1 MQPKRDFVEVWKDLA
16 SLIKTLP
23 PEEQRR
29 YQLNFGLLAHD
40 LRQVI
45 GIIYSAES
53 ILRRKKALPPEDLE
67 LLEMI
72 RNASKRAMG
81 LVSDFAQPFDGQVTL
96 PLSSSSDDPEK

>member
-1 MQPKRDFVEVWKDLA
+1 MQSQRDFLQVWKDLA
-16 SLIKTLP
+16 SMIKTLP

-29 YQLNFGLLAHD
+29 YQLYFGLLAHD

-53 ILRRKKALPPEDLE
+53 LLRRKKGLPPGYRSD
-67 LLEMI
+67 MI

-81 LVSDFAQPFDGQVTL
+81 LVSDFAQPFDGQITL
-96 PLSSSSDDPEK
+96 PLSRPSEDPEK

>member
-1 MQPKRDFVEVWKDLA
+1 MEPKRDFVQVWKELA

-53 ILRRKKALPPEDLE
+53 ILRSRKGLPPEDLE

-81 LVSDFAQPFDGQVTL
+81 LVSDFAQPFDGQITL
-96 PLSSSSDDPEK
+96 PLSYPSDDSNK

>member
-1 MQPKRDFVEVWKDLA
+1 MQPKRDFLQVWKDLA

-53 ILRRKKALPPEDLE
+53 LLRRKKGIPPEDLE

-96 PLSSSSDDPEK
+96 PLSNTSEDPDK

>member
-1 MQPKRDFVEVWKDLA
+1 MLPKRDIVQVWKDLA
-16 SLIKTLP
+16 SLLKTLP

-29 YQLNFGLLAHD
+29 YQLNFSLLAHD

-53 ILRRKKALPPEDLE
+53 MLRRRKGLPPEDIE
-67 LLEMI
+67 LMDMI

-81 LVSDFAQPFDGQVTL
+81 LVTDFAQPFDGQVTL
-96 PLSSSSDDPEK
+96 PLSSSPEDTD

>member
-1 MQPKRDFVEVWKDLA
+1 MQPKRDFAQVWKDLA

-23 PEEQRR
+23 LEEQRR

-40 LRQVI
+40 LRQVL

-53 ILRRKKALPPEDLE
+53 LLRRKKGLPPEELE

-81 LVSDFAQPFDGQVTL
+81 LVTDFAQPFDGQITL
-96 PLSSSSDDPEK
+96 PLSNPSEDPDQ

>member
-1 MQPKRDFVEVWKDLA
+1 MQPKHDFLQVWKDLA

-53 ILRRKKALPPEDLE
+53 LLRRKKGLPPEDLE

-81 LVSDFAQPFDGQVTL
+81 LVSDFAQPFEGQVTL
-96 PLSSSSDDPEK
+96 PLSRSSEDPEK

>member
-1 MQPKRDFVEVWKDLA
+1 MQPQRDFLPVWKDLA

-29 YQLNFGLLAHD
+29 YQLYFGLLAHD

-53 ILRRKKALPPEDLE
+53 LLRRKKGLPPEDLE
-67 LLEMI
+67 LLDMI

-81 LVSDFAQPFDGQVTL
+81 LVSDFAQPFDGQITL
-96 PLSSSSDDPEK
+96 PLSRPSEDPEK

>member
-1 MQPKRDFVEVWKDLA
+1 MQPKRDFDQVWKDLA

-23 PEEQRR
+23 SEEQRR
-29 YQLNFGLLAHD
+29 YQVNLGFFAHD
-40 LRQVI
+40 MRQVL

-53 ILRRKKALPPEDLE
+53 LLRRKKNLPPEELE

-81 LVSDFAQPFDGQVTL
+81 LLTDFAQPFDGLITL
-96 PLSSSSDDPEK
+96 PLNDPSKDQDK